1 MKTKNYSNILQQIK
15 MLIRAWHYRLQE
27 NPNEISFIIENAG
40 PGDTLIDV
48 GANKGGFLYWMINK
62 AGSKGKVIGFEPQK
76 FLHFFLKSFFST
88 KKYLQVTIESYALSD
103 KEETATM
110 IIPENGKPSSPGASI
125 HFTLHDSPFA
135 RLEKVQTTTLDNYC
149 RLNNVIPALIKI
161 DVEGHELKV
170 IKGGLKTLRTY
181 KPKIILECEALQVGR
196 SNVRETFN
204 ELLSLGYNGFFFF
217 KGDKLDILNFEPE
230 RHQPEKFVGK
240 KSIEYCSNFFFTQK
254 IYNLMPSSP

>member
-1 MKTKNYSNILQQIK
+1 

-27 NPNEISFIIENAG
+27 NPKEISFIIENAG
-40 PGDTLIDV
+40 SGDTLIDI
-48 GANKGGFLYWMINK
+48 GANKGGFLFWMINK
-62 AGSKGKVIGFEPQK
+62 AGSKGRVIGFEPQN
-76 FLHFFLKSFFST
+76 FLYFFLKTFYSE
-88 KKYLQVTIESYALSD
+88 KKYLQVTIEPYALSD

-110 IIPENGKPSSPGASI
+110 IIPENGKSSSPGASI
-125 HFTLHDSPFA
+125 HFTLQDSPSA

-149 RLNNVIPALIKI
+149 ILNKVKPALIKI

-170 IKGGLKTLRTY
+170 IKGAFKTLETY

-196 SNVRETFN
+196 SNVRETFD

-230 RHQPEKFVGK
+230 KHQPEKFTGK
-240 KSIEYCSNFFFTQK
+240 KSTEYCSNFFFT
-254 IYNLMPSSP
+254 